1 MIAAL
6 RGKRVVQVSASAGHS
21 LVLVEGGEAAGRVK
35 FQLNADVAP
44 RTCENFRS
52 LCVGDK
58 AGIPLNRFRILSGVC
73 RGRRG

>member
-1 MIAAL
+1 MTINL
-6 RGKRVVQVSASAGHS
+6 HFNTTPRSRQVYMDISI
-21 LVLVEGGEAAGRVK
+21 GGEAAGRVK

-58 AGIPLNRFRILSGVC
+58 ADIPLNRARILGGIC